1 MNEKLDEVDDG
12 ELVIRTLAVPENTN
26 VNGDIFGGWILSQMD
41 LGGSILA
48 HKIAKGKTVTV
59 AINSMV
65 FIRPVAV
72 GDVVGVYA
80 KLINIG
86 TTSLKL
92 NIRTY
97 VIRKNSYMRELV
109 TQAEFTSVKINE
121 NNKPQKIEL

>member
-1 MNEKLDEVDDG
+1 MNEKLEEVNDG
-12 ELVIRTLAVPENTN
+12 ELVIRTLALPENTN

-109 TQAEFTSVKINE
+109 TQAEFTYVKIDE
-121 NNKPQKIEL
+121 NNKPQKIEQ

>member
-86 TTSLKL
+86 TTYLKL